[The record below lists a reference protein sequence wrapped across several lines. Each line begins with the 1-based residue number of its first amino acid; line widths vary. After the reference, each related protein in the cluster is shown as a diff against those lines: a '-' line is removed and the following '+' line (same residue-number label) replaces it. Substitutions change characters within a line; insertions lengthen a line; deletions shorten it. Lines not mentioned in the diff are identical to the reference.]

1 MSFVFLFLSRCSV
14 LLLKRRLPCNPV
26 FKDSPMKGLE
36 LARAYYEVCA
46 PLLQERIPD
55 VMAQAAVG
63 LVGEGSECFGC
74 DDDISR
80 DHDWGPAFC
89 LWVPRAVGV
98 AALPRIEEAFAAL
111 PAAFEGFPS
120 RMDKTRRMGRVG
132 PLSIEKFYG
141 FFLGT
146 ENMPATWQDWL
157 AIPEYNLAACTNG
170 AVFADA
176 LGEFSRRRALLLD
189 YYPQDVHLQKLA
201 SCCMRMAQAGQ
212 YNLPRCLA
220 RGEAGAAMLAAARF
234 GEAALSM
241 VYLLNR
247 RYMPFYKWA
256 VRLAADLPVL
266 GAEVAALLTALA
278 AHPLRGPEDAD
289 VAEPVEAFCAQ
300 VARILQQRGYSPLDE
315 PWLWAHGPHILR
327 HVQNEELRRRDLLKG

>member
-1 MSFVFLFLSRCSV
+1 
-14 LLLKRRLPCNPV
+14 
-26 FKDSPMKGLE
+26 MKGLE

-46 PLLQERIPD
+46 PLLRDRIPD
-55 VMAQAAVG
+55 VMAQAAAG

-98 AALPRIEEAFAAL
+98 AALDRIENALAAL
-111 PAAFEGFPS
+111 PAVFEGFPS
-120 RMDKTRRMGRVG
+120 RMDKARRMGRVG
-132 PLSIEKFYG
+132 PLSIERFYG
-141 FFLGT
+141 FFLGS
-146 ENMPATWQDWL
+146 EAMPASWRDWL
-157 AIPEYNLAACTNG
+157 AVPEYNLAACTNG
-170 AVFADA
+170 AVFEDA

-189 YYPQDVHLQKLA
+189 YYPQDVQLQKIA

-241 VYLLNR
+241 TYLLNR

-256 VRLAADLPVL
+256 VRLAAELPVL
-266 GAEVAALLTALA
+266 GAEVAALLAALA

-289 VAEPVEAFCAQ
+289 IAEPVEAFCAQ
-300 VARILQQRGYSPLDE
+300 VAAVLRQRGLSPLDDA
-315 PWLWAHGPHILR
+315 WLWAHGPHVLR
-327 HVQNEELRRRDLLKG
+327 HVQDAELRRRDLLKE

>member
-1 MSFVFLFLSRCSV
+1 MSFVFCFFRGVPFFCC
-14 LLLKRRLPCNPV
+14 KGRLPCNPV

-146 ENMPATWQDWL
+146 ENMPAAWQDWL

-212 YNLPRCLA
+212 YNLLAMFLPNLYTWLGESTAAEISNGSVISKRPRSSTTSLTEPLPAYTSLRISHTTA
-220 RGEAGAAMLAAARF
+220 RPIFRCSNSSKISNSAF
-234 GEAALSM
+234 G
-241 VYLLNR
+241 
-247 RYMPFYKWA
+247 
-256 VRLAADLPVL
+256 
-266 GAEVAALLTALA
+266 G
-278 AHPLRGPEDAD
+278 
-289 VAEPVEAFCAQ
+289 
-300 VARILQQRGYSPLDE
+300 I
-315 PWLWAHGPHILR
+315 
-327 HVQNEELRRRDLLKG
+327 

>member
-1 MSFVFLFLSRCSV
+1 
-14 LLLKRRLPCNPV
+14 
-26 FKDSPMKGLE
+26 
-36 LARAYYEVCA
+36 
-46 PLLQERIPD
+46 
-55 VMAQAAVG
+55 
-63 LVGEGSECFGC
+63 
-74 DDDISR
+74 
-80 DHDWGPAFC
+80 
-89 LWVPRAVGV
+89 
-98 AALPRIEEAFAAL
+98 
-111 PAAFEGFPS
+111 
-120 RMDKTRRMGRVG
+120 
-132 PLSIEKFYG
+132 
-141 FFLGT
+141 
-146 ENMPATWQDWL
+146 
-157 AIPEYNLAACTNG
+157 
-170 AVFADA
+170 
-176 LGEFSRRRALLLD
+176 
-189 YYPQDVHLQKLA
+189 
-201 SCCMRMAQAGQ
+201 MRMAQAGQ

>member
-1 MSFVFLFLSRCSV
+1 
-14 LLLKRRLPCNPV
+14 
-26 FKDSPMKGLE
+26 MKGLE

-98 AALPRIEEAFAAL
+98 AALPRIEEAYAAL

-146 ENMPATWQDWL
+146 ETMPAAWQDWL

-212 YNLPRCLA
+212 YNLPRSLQ
-220 RGEAGAAMLAAARF
+220 RGDAAAAMLAASRF
-234 GEAALSM
+234 AEAALSM
-241 VYLLNR
+241 AFLLNR

-256 VRLAADLPVL
+256 CRMAETLPAPGPRTAAVLRLLARTPWDSLERGEEAVQAIEELC
-266 GAEVAALLTALA
+266 AEVAAE
-278 AHPLRGPEDAD
+278 LRRQSL
-289 VAEPVEAFCAQ
+289 CAMD
-300 VARILQQRGYSPLDE
+300 GN
-315 PWLWAHGPHILR
+315 WLWEAGPA
-327 HVQNEELRRRDLLKG
+327 VQKSVTDPELRRRNVMED